1 MQLYKFS
8 SMMINLV
15 AKLVILKIRNFGSFE
30 NFGSKIGVKTDDNRS
45 AQLAIRVGNCI
56 LCLKRFS
63 RD

>member
-1 MQLYKFS
+1 
-8 SMMINLV
+8 MMINLV

-45 AQLAIRVGNCI
+45 AQLAIRVGSCI